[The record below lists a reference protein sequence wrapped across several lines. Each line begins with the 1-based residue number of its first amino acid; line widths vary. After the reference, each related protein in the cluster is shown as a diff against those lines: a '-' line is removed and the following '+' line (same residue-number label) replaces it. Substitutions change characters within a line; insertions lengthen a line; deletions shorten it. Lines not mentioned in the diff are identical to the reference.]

1 MKLMAKVYCSGNLG
15 NVADYTIVSLNDR
28 MKQNILQFREVF
40 QMAKSATKDLAS
52 MTLLLPEGYFYRDY
66 MSLTQRNMSEKEK
79 QDFRVRDWTL
89 LSNHFE
95 QASTSDWLSTEDNRL
110 VVTEYGFQFIG
121 TTADSDARIE
131 SAVIPYDIVTD
142 QEDSFSS

>member
-40 QMAKSATKDLAS
+40 EMAKSATKDLAS

-66 MSLTQRNMSEKEK
+66 MSLTQGNMSEKERE
-79 QDFRVRDWTL
+79 DFFTRDWAL
-89 LSNHFE
+89 VPDYFE
-95 QASTSDWLSTEDNRL
+95 QSRTSEWLSTEDNRL
-110 VVTEYGFQFIG
+110 VVTEYGFQLIG
-121 TTADSDARIE
+121 TTKDSDVRIE